1 MFMLMNY
8 NTKGILCT
16 HKTQLT
22 NAKPIINTIQL
33 QLNRLLASM
42 CIQFTQTHVDNVL
55 ICNKCL
61 LLQISD
67 SSARQK
73 CSCLNPN
80 AQYWYATQNKRD
92 SSTSSTHFSL
102 SMVSVR
108 VYMYVYAYIMNYKA
122 IKRVLAFCMKNDDVH
137 IFVASEKQKLS
148 VNGGE
153 WW

>member
-1 MFMLMNY
+1 MLMNY

-33 QLNRLLASM
+33 QLNRLLANRD
-42 CIQFTQTHVDNVL
+42 TQTHVDNVL

-80 AQYWYATQNKRD
+80 AQY
-92 SSTSSTHFSL
+92 
-102 SMVSVR
+102 
-108 VYMYVYAYIMNYKA
+108 
-122 IKRVLAFCMKNDDVH
+122 
-137 IFVASEKQKLS
+137 
-148 VNGGE
+148 
-153 WW
+153 